1 MTRLN
6 IALVQYDPRF
16 RDVQGNMQRVDKMIA
31 RLTPELVDILLLPEM
46 AFTGYM
52 FASRVEID
60 PFLESE
66 DGPSI
71 SWAQRTAK
79 RLQAT
84 ILVGY
89 PERDRIS
96 GNAFNSIAVVD
107 YEGRLQVRSRNLAC
121 RVKSLPS
128 LHRRYTGN
136 TFFTTPTRAGVQKVL
151 HFKPSMY
158 G

>member
-6 IALVQYDPRF
+6 IALVQYDPQF

-52 FASRVEID
+52 FASREEID

-96 GNAFNSIAVVD
+96 GNAFNSIVVVD
-107 YEGRLQVRSRNLAC
+107 YEGKLQVESHNL
-121 RVKSLPS
+121 VS
-128 LHRRYTGN
+128 
-136 TFFTTPTRAGVQKVL
+136 
-151 HFKPSMY
+151 
-158 G
+158 